1 MDITRKRFLIGSMAV
16 AAAGARRMFA
26 APAGTVCGTPR
37 MKVGV
42 LSDIHVRDE
51 ATQKVFIKALEWYR
65 AQGVDA
71 VLVAGDMAD
80 HGLVFQL
87 QLVADAW
94 FKVFPDNKTPD
105 GRLVTQLLEYGNHDV
120 ANWKEKEFKTP
131 EERAAKMIKF
141 DPKKRWED
149 AFKEGYTP
157 VFAKKIEKPNGCYTF
172 IGAHWPGIGGL
183 GDWLKAHGK
192 ELDPALPFFYFQ
204 HSHPK
209 DTCYGPWAWG
219 HDDGASTKALTPFPN
234 AIALSGHSHY
244 TLTDE
249 RTVWQG
255 AFTSIGTSSLSYT
268 SLDYNYR
275 ENAGPNSYG
284 RVPKRTRQMDRLN
297 TQEGK
302 QGMLFTARAEAHAAD
317 GPPEHAGGQA
327 GDAVHRLRRP
337 HPHRTPRVPV
347 RPDAGRRLDPARRQ
361 GGRAA
366 VRLREA
372 DSRAHGAGVPAGRV
386 REGGAPAAEGGE
398 GQARAQGPDARGGDV
413 PCRRDAQQVPR
424 VRVRG
429 ASTCRRRRPDG
440 RAPARSRSPTCRRAF
455 TSAST
460 CVRSSASARRASP
473 STPTAPSWRSK
484 IPQMPPCAA
493 ARGLINYPPVFRAR
507 EDRVVVAV
515 RKRTTLRLHP
525 GRAPKRIN
533 RENGQV
539 PVVPSWIKERFK
551 RKMDMPTSA
560 ATGLTL
566 KDLFD
571 AGLHFGHQTKRWNPK
586 MKPYIFD
593 KRNGIHIIDLTQT
606 VTLLDEAA
614 EFIRKTIL
622 DGKKILF
629 VATKKQAQEIVKQA
643 AEECGQFYM
652 TERWLGGTLTNSQTI
667 RGSVKRMCQLQA
679 VAKANGGQLS
689 VHKQEA
695 SMLRRELTK
704 LEKNLT
710 GVKDMSD
717 RPGAVFVI
725 DVCREL
731 NAVKEAARLGIPL
744 VAITDTN
751 ANPDPIDYVIPGN
764 DDSVRGIELIVEGIA
779 KVIKAANDEYS
790 RVAAERKAKRDEEA
804 KAREEQQKAERA
816 ARKAASAAS
825 RKAEAEAK
833 GESALKGVRKAKG
846 GLSTEARQAVRAAKE
861 AAEAKAKEELA
872 AKRQE
877 QVAAAEAAVAAAE
890 APKAE

>member
-1 MDITRKRFLIGSMAV
+1 
-16 AAAGARRMFA
+16 
-26 APAGTVCGTPR
+26 
-37 MKVGV
+37 
-42 LSDIHVRDE
+42 
-51 ATQKVFIKALEWYR
+51 
-65 AQGVDA
+65 
-71 VLVAGDMAD
+71 
-80 HGLVFQL
+80 
-87 QLVADAW
+87 
-94 FKVFPDNKTPD
+94 
-105 GRLVTQLLEYGNHDV
+105 
-120 ANWKEKEFKTP
+120 
-131 EERAAKMIKF
+131 
-141 DPKKRWED
+141 
-149 AFKEGYTP
+149 
-157 VFAKKIEKPNGCYTF
+157 
-172 IGAHWPGIGGL
+172 
-183 GDWLKAHGK
+183 
-192 ELDPALPFFYFQ
+192 
-204 HSHPK
+204 
-209 DTCYGPWAWG
+209 
-219 HDDGASTKALTPFPN
+219 
-234 AIALSGHSHY
+234 
-244 TLTDE
+244 
-249 RTVWQG
+249 
-255 AFTSIGTSSLSYT
+255 
-268 SLDYNYR
+268 
-275 ENAGPNSYG
+275 
-284 RVPKRTRQMDRLN
+284 
-297 TQEGK
+297 
-302 QGMLFTARAEAHAAD
+302 
-317 GPPEHAGGQA
+317 
-327 GDAVHRLRRP
+327 
-337 HPHRTPRVPV
+337 
-347 RPDAGRRLDPARRQ
+347 
-361 GGRAA
+361 
-366 VRLREA
+366 
-372 DSRAHGAGVPAGRV
+372 
-386 REGGAPAAEGGE
+386 
-398 GQARAQGPDARGGDV
+398 
-413 PCRRDAQQVPR
+413 
-424 VRVRG
+424 
-429 ASTCRRRRPDG
+429 
-440 RAPARSRSPTCRRAF
+440 
-455 TSAST
+455 
-460 CVRSSASARRASP
+460 
-473 STPTAPSWRSK
+473 
-484 IPQMPPCAA
+484 
-493 ARGLINYPPVFRAR
+493 
-507 EDRVVVAV
+507 
-515 RKRTTLRLHP
+515 
-525 GRAPKRIN
+525 
-533 RENGQV
+533 
-539 PVVPSWIKERFK
+539 
-551 RKMDMPTSA
+551 MDMPTSA

-614 EFIRKTIL
+614 EFVRKTIL

-717 RPGAVFVI
+717 RPGAVFIV

-833 GESALKGVRKAKG
+833 GESALKSVRKGKG